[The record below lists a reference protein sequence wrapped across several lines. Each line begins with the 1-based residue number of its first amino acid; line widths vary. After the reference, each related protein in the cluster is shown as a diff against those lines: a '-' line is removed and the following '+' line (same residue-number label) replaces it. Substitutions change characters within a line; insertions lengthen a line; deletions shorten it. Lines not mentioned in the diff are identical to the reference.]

1 MLPKDPLLHSSNI
14 LSNSQW
20 IQYRKIKMRLT
31 SLQVSCHPV
40 QLNWDQTI
48 SQSSYGSSTI
58 VPFCMSLVTCILVPG
73 VELCRLHVTCCL
85 SPATLFPQG
94 PPYHLGM
101 EMCCAVPS
109 ALVTRYLA
117 ALGGVLG
124 SLMDMWHPGVKE
136 NYHYKKNLIFSCL

>member
-1 MLPKDPLLHSSNI
+1 MLPKDPCLHPSNI

-40 QLNWDQTI
+40 ELNWDQTI

-58 VPFCMSLVTCILVPG
+58 VPFCVSHVFSVPG
-73 VELCRLHVTCCL
+73 LGLCRLHVTCCL
-85 SPATLFPQG
+85 SPATLLPQG
-94 PPYHLGM
+94 PGCHLGM
-101 EMCCAVPS
+101 EMCCAVS
-109 ALVTRYLA
+109 SVLVTSYLA
-117 ALGGVLG
+117 ALGEVQG